1 MALSL
6 PYELFVSLRYLKAKR
21 KAAFIS
27 IITLISTAGVALGV
41 MALIVVLA
49 VMTGFE
55 EDLKDKILD
64 TNAHVVVLGTGGGLA
79 NYGDVAGRLEKM
91 DGVVAATP
99 FIYSQVMLAA
109 GKNVSGVVLR
119 GIDLAT
125 DPKVTNIKRS
135 IVDGSFDAMGE
146 VAGAPRADSS
156 PALPGLV
163 IGKELARNLNLFR
176 GDTVNVISPMGNISP
191 MGMVPKMRQFRVVG
205 IFHTG
210 MFEYDS
216 TLAYVSLPEAQAFL
230 GLGSTATGVQLKVRD
245 IYATRE
251 LVKAINRSM
260 GNEIYARDWMQMN
273 KNILFALKTE
283 KTVMFIILTLIV
295 LVAAFGIAST
305 LFMVVMEKTRD
316 IAILKSMGA
325 TGLSIMKI
333 FVLEGL
339 IIGVIGTAVG
349 VVSGLLISLN
359 LQTIVDFVQ
368 RVTGFELFSKDI
380 YYLDHFPSQ
389 VIPMDVVLVSVTAIL
404 ISFIAT
410 LYPAWQASRLLPAEA
425 LRYE

>member
-1 MALSL
+1 MR
-6 PYELFVSLRYLKAKR
+6 YELFVSLRYLKAKR

-55 EDLKDKILD
+55 ESLKEKILD
-64 TNAHVVVLGTGGGLA
+64 TNAHVVVLGTGGALPD
-79 NYGDVAGRLEKM
+79 YDRVATRLEKLE
-91 DGVVAATP
+91 GVVAATS
-99 FIYSQVMLAA
+99 FIYSQVMLTA

-119 GIDLAT
+119 GIDLTT

-135 IVDGSFDAMGE
+135 IIDGSFDAMNTVTGPPSTDTSAA
-146 VAGAPRADSS
+146 V
-156 PALPGLV
+156 PGIL
-163 IGKELARNLNLFR
+163 IGKELAKNLNLYR
-176 GDTVNVISPMGNISP
+176 GDTVNVISPMGTISP

-205 IFHTG
+205 LFHTG

-216 TLAYVSLPEAQAFL
+216 TLAYVSLPEAQSFL
-230 GLGSTATGVQLKVRD
+230 GVGATATGVQLKVRD
-245 IYATRE
+245 IYGTRD
-251 LVKAINRSM
+251 LVQTINRTF
-260 GNEIYARDWMQMN
+260 GGDLYARDWMQMN

-283 KTVMFIILTLIV
+283 KAVMFIILTLIV

-339 IIGVIGTAVG
+339 IIGVTGTLVG
-349 VVSGLLISLN
+349 VASGLLISLN
-359 LQTIVDFVQ
+359 LQTIVDGIQ
-368 RVTGFELFSKDI
+368 KLTGFELFSRDV
-380 YYLDHFPSQ
+380 YYLDRFPSQ
-389 VIPMDVVLVSVTAIL
+389 VIPADVVLVSLTAIL
-404 ISFIAT
+404 ISFVAT